1 MHADRT
7 EPPHPPTHDKVSI
20 AGHVGSGKSS
30 VARLVAERTGRRFL
44 STGHMFRD
52 IASRHGMTV
61 LELNR
66 HAETHPEID
75 DEVDGHLRELA
86 MSDEALVIDSRM
98 AWHFVPASFK
108 AYLVVDPIV
117 GAERVLGASRRDESY
132 GSLEEAAR
140 ANLDRQRVEAD
151 RYRALYGVVRD
162 HWGNYDLVVDTT
174 DISADRVAD
183 IVVEALGGTI
193 DGLPLAPGP
202 DCRLAPHRLVPTDPA
217 ADTPRDDDRVGIVVC
232 SGSHFIVSGHHLV
245 TAALGEGLPLV
256 PCHLVAY
263 EPAAD
268 DPISSSAGTL
278 RSMTDPAAIAGWQ
291 ADHRLRF
298 TDLPAWVGEEDE
310 DQAS

>member
-1 MHADRT
+1 MHADHT
-7 EPPHPPTHDKVSI
+7 EPPHPLTHDKVSI

-75 DEVDGHLRELA
+75 DEVDGHLRDLA
-86 MSDEALVIDSRM
+86 MSDERLVIDSRM
-98 AWHFVPASFK
+98 AWHFVPVSFK

-117 GAERVLGASRRDESY
+117 GAERVLGASRHDESY

-140 ANLDRQRVEAD
+140 ANMDRQRVEAD
-151 RYRALYGVVRD
+151 RYRALYGVLRD

-174 DISADRVAD
+174 DIPADRVAD

-193 DGLPLAPGP
+193 DGRPLAAGP
-202 DCRLAPHRLVPTDPA
+202 DCRLAPHRLVPTDAA
-217 ADTPRDDDRVGIVVC
+217 ADTPGDGDRVGIAVS

-245 TAALGEGLPLV
+245 TAAIHEGMPLV
-256 PCHLVAY
+256 PCLLVAY
-263 EPAAD
+263 EPDVD
-268 DPISSSAGTL
+268 DPIPSSPGTL
-278 RSMTDPAAIAGWQ
+278 RSMTDPAIIAAWQ
-291 ADHRLRF
+291 AEHRVRF
-298 TDLPAWVGEEDE
+298 TNLPAWVSEEADG
-310 DQAS
+310 S